1 MEQYKFATR
10 THLDDEKPALL
21 PKKEG
26 DCFRYM
32 SVTFEDGKVYRGY
45 NIFDVYMR
53 ALSHIGLEKAYRV
66 AYCCP
71 NLRRNGA
78 PVISNKICK
87 EWPERYTSVEHE
99 GYHILKVKANTYR
112 ALLNLISETYNLGIK
127 VELL

>member
-1 MEQYKFATR
+1 MEPYQFATR
-10 THLDDEKPALL
+10 TRLDDEKPVLP

-26 DCFRYM
+26 ECFRYM
-32 SVTFEDGKVYRGY
+32 SVAFRDGKIYRGY

-66 AYCCP
+66 AYCSP
-71 NLRRNGA
+71 KLRRNGA
-78 PVISNKICK
+78 PVISNIICK
-87 EWPERYTSVEHE
+87 EWPERYMSVEYE